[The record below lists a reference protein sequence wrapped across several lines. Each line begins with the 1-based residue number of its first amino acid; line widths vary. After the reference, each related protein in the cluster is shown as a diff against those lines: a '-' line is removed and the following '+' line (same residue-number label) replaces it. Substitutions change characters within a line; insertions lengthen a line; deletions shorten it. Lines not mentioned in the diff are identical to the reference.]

1 MKLLYFD
8 VETTGLSAAKCA
20 IHQLSFIIEIDGSI
34 KERINLQIRPFTG
47 ALVSDTALKI
57 SNVTEEQISKYPYDY
72 WQAFK
77 VFEKVLDRYIDKY
90 KKSDKF
96 FLVGYNNATFD
107 NHFLRA
113 FHLRN
118 EHKYFGS
125 YFWANPIDVYVLASH
140 KVMNERH
147 LLTDF
152 KLKTAC
158 KHFNI
163 EVDESKL
170 HDAIYD
176 VELTRDL
183 FKKL

>member
-1 MKLLYFD
+1 MLQKCSTLTQTTAANSGMYATMTKKAAIVVEVFFYF
-8 VETTGLSAAKCA
+8 
-20 IHQLSFIIEIDGSI
+20 F
-34 KERINLQIRPFTG
+34 
-47 ALVSDTALKI
+47 
-57 SNVTEEQISKYPYDY
+57 YYYDY
-72 WQAFK
+72 KQAFK
-77 VFEKVLDRYIDKY
+77 SFEKILDRYVSKY
-90 KKSDKF
+90 KREDKF

-140 KVMNERH
+140 KVMKDRH

-158 KHFNI
+158 KHFDI

-176 VELTRDL
+176 VELTRNL